1 MEIIKAFNENGM
13 VSNITIKGTY
23 NNPLFRAS
31 DIGEILEISNIRQSI
46 SSFDESEKH
55 AVSITD
61 IIGREQQVTFLTELG
76 LYQLLFVSRKPIA
89 KTFKKWVCE
98 VIKEIR
104 LNGEYKLKKEL
115 EEISIKEKQKE
126 IEQVIIN
133 QFPVN
138 TECVYIGTINNTN
151 INNEKLIKF
160 GHTNDLS
167 TRILD
172 HRKNY
177 NNFIL
182 INAFKVQNK
191 VEIENLIKIHA
202 KIKPQIRNII
212 VNDKVKK
219 EIIAY
224 DDINFTIDNLIKYI
238 KEIIQ
243 SKTYS
248 IDNFNKLLKQ
258 NEELLEENNSIKQ
271 ELKENKELLI
281 KEKITNEKLTK
292 EIENLKKSLN
302 LLKEEQQIDYQNIL
316 LPEDEQTNK
325 FNKFIL
331 DMCIVRNDVEESS
344 VNLEGQYRI
353 WCKTKPKKEIFH
365 AFKNYLD
372 TRFKH
377 VRLENQNK
385 NQIVYGYKGV
395 KLRDIEYVKSFVTG
409 TNDVETFIFEVCNFT
424 PSGKI
429 LNTTLLEEYLKWK
442 NNLNKEITNNEIK
455 EIKEYLNNSNYTLKS
470 TVWTEYGSNEG
481 YYGLILKKDEY
492 KHKKTSSTG
501 KQVEKREYETN
512 ILLCQWETISKASES
527 EGISSSKM
535 SRAIKDN
542 IIFNDYYY
550 CLKQ

>member
-302 LLKEEQQIDYQNIL
+302 LLKEEQPIDYQNIL